1 MHKSQIGAILL
12 VSGTTIGAAMVALP
26 TVVAPLGLLGAFA
39 VLLLFWALMSWS
51 GLLFCELTLA
61 MPAQTHLVTMAH
73 RTLGPVA
80 RGLTWFI
87 YLALLYS
94 LCAAYLTGLSET
106 MRAFVAW
113 PQWVDVGLIIALF
126 MGIYHIGL
134 HALDAC
140 NRFLFFLFFIAFV
153 VLSTALWPSVHWP
166 PMQMHATH
174 AFAVMPMVITSFGFH
189 IIIPSL
195 PRFMADQ
202 THRLPRVVL
211 LGSALPL
218 LVYALWVGLVMGS
231 PWMAQSSSS
240 DSVIQALLAIRHV
253 PWVSVSIQVLMISVV
268 ATSFIGVALGLFDFL
283 KDGVRKYRPCANAW
297 IWALTFILPAWFA
310 CFMPHGFEIA
320 LSQAGIF
327 VAILLLIMPMLMVHH
342 LRKQGHASGYQAP
355 WHPLWLLI
363 AGGVGLITIIAHWIG
378 G

>member
-126 MGIYHIGL
+126 MGIHHIGL
-134 HALDAC
+134 HALDTSDAVFVQSTQTSGEVEIVIYVSDKIYIGVGSDHTDRALETVSIPGSKQAC
-140 NRFLFFLFFIAFV
+140 VNHLATKFWIWDDIADSWDDCILRSWVDGRLYQEVGVDKFLSPPD
-153 VLSTALWPSVHWP
+153 VLSVL
-166 PMQMHATH
+166 
-174 AFAVMPMVITSFGFH
+174 
-189 IIIPSL
+189 
-195 PRFMADQ
+195 RE
-202 THRLPRVVL
+202 RVSNV
-211 LGSALPL
+211 PKRDFI
-218 LVYALWVGLVMGS
+218 VYCGTY
-231 PWMAQSSSS
+231 
-240 DSVIQALLAIRHV
+240 
-253 PWVSVSIQVLMISVV
+253 VSVDK
-268 ATSFIGVALGLFDFL
+268 ALGFGSNWRYQLEAPKLNRQIDAQYEVIDILKEVKDDFRVPFFNPQ
-283 KDGVRKYRPCANAW
+283 K
-297 IWALTFILPAWFA
+297 
-310 CFMPHGFEIA
+310 
-320 LSQAGIF
+320 S
-327 VAILLLIMPMLMVHH
+327 
-342 LRKQGHASGYQAP
+342 
-355 WHPLWLLI
+355 
-363 AGGVGLITIIAHWIG
+363 
-378 G
+378 